1 MPMQLVTSI
10 QPGITKFSNDIVVRI
25 QECNDVLANV
35 KFEDLANKSYSMIS
49 VFVSDWILLINTV
62 ITYATTIAMA
72 IRSNSIV
79 FGFILSITA
88 AAIILLVVTKT
99 MIGEYYVNVD
109 TNSFAQE
116 KPKLN
121 ESPKTKKTIRYTAA
135 SESPTKTGGETVHKI
150 DPVIAVSSDTNIKV
164 SPKHASVVDDI
175 QVDKI
180 STYRDDVSSECNSE
194 DSESITKV
202 AKVPSVA
209 PKIPIVPFAIDF
221 PGHRT
226 IPIEIQMDYNA
237 RKRTPEKP
245 TQLDID
251 TEHNK
256 HSISPT
262 KVSPKNKTALEV
274 NTYRLLSNISN
285 DRVTQSIEIDREEAL
300 KGLLLKTVE
309 SRLTPS
315 KAPSIAS
322 SISTS
327 RATYVHDTSRSTIP
341 QTHVIPT
348 SAISP
353 IKPTFTPPK
362 TVVTPPRAAKMK
374 SSTGT
379 QTDKS
384 TLRDGIASSRS
395 NRTPTANIGDEYNHT
410 SRKIVNVPIS
420 LPSSLSKRGA
430 VMAPPKGTPP
440 REVSRTS
447 FSSVGSGSSDGN
459 RRKTPS
465 KSSFSS
471 TGSGEDRGSSYIGIG
486 PPPLTSLLTETYDS
500 VINMNVTPS
509 SNSKRLGSR

>member
-1 MPMQLVTSI
+1 MQLVSSI
-10 QPGITKFSNDIVVRI
+10 QPGITKISNDIAVKI
-25 QECNDVLANV
+25 QEYDDLLANV
-35 KFEDLANKSYSMIS
+35 KFDDVINNSYSMITM
-49 VFVSDWILLINTV
+49 FVSDWMLLINT
-62 ITYATTIAMA
+62 IISYTTTIALA
-72 IRSNSIV
+72 ILSNSIAL
-79 FGFILSITA
+79 GFILSTA
-88 AAIILLVVTKT
+88 AAVIIVLVITKT
-99 MIGEYYVNVD
+99 AIGDYHVNQD
-109 TNSFAQE
+109 NNIHAPE

-121 ESPKTKKTIRYTAA
+121 ESPKIKKNIRYNAD
-135 SESPTKTGGETVHKI
+135 SESPTKGSGETAHTS
-150 DPVIAVSSDTNIKV
+150 DPVVVISSNTNVKV
-164 SPKHASVVDDI
+164 SPKHVSAVDDT
-175 QVDKI
+175 QVDRT
-180 STYRDDVSSECNSE
+180 SVFPSHDNVSSEYNSE
-194 DSESITKV
+194 DHEIVTKA
-202 AKVPSVA
+202 AKALPIP

-226 IPIEIQMDYNA
+226 VPIEIQMDYRA
-237 RKRTPEKP
+237 SKRTLEKP
-245 TQLDID
+245 THPDID
-251 TEHNK
+251 LDHYK

-285 DRVTQSIEIDREEAL
+285 DRVTQNSEIDREEAL

-309 SRLTPS
+309 SRLTPN

-327 RATYVHDTSRSTIP
+327 RATYIHDTSRSTIP

-348 SAISP
+348 SVISP

-362 TVVTPPRAAKMK
+362 TVVTPPRVAKMK

-384 TLRDGIASSRS
+384 TLRDGLASSRS
-395 NRTPTANIGDEYNHT
+395 NRTPTANIGDDHHHT
-410 SRKIVNVPIS
+410 SRKIVNIPIV

-440 REVSRTS
+440 REISKAS